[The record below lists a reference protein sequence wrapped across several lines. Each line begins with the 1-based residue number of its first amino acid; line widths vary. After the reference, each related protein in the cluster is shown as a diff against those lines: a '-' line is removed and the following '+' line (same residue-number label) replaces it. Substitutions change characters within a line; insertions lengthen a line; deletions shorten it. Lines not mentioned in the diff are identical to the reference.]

1 MKNTIKVI
9 SSMMAITLI
18 GKVMGML
25 RDVLFAANYGT
36 TSIEANA
43 FLTASRIP
51 RLFFDAMFASAI
63 SSSFIPIFNEYLKK
77 KGKKE
82 AYNFSSNFISIV
94 FLITAI
100 LSILGSMLAKPIV
113 NIIAGGFDEP
123 TSILC
128 VKLLIIL
135 FPMLIFTGVAY
146 SFTGILQSLDE
157 FTIPATMSIV
167 SNGIIIFYIL
177 VLDKNYGVFGLAF
190 TYLIGWFMQAVIQV
204 PPLIKKEYRYK
215 FRINFKDE
223 GVKKVGLLMLP
234 VMVSTWI
241 QPINIAINTKF
252 ASNLS
257 GGVAS
262 LEYANNLYTIIAGV
276 FVLSVAN
283 VIFPQLSKL
292 TADNNS
298 NQFATTL
305 GTTLKSVFFLLIPM
319 MVGLIILANPIV
331 KLVYERGQFS
341 AESTRTTAIALKYF
355 SLGML
360 GFGMQ
365 NILSRGFYAIQDG
378 KTPLITG
385 TISII
390 SNLILSI
397 VLVKYMQIGGLAL
410 ASSISSLLSGIMLL
424 IPMQKKLGTI
434 VTKSVIMDIIKMLV
448 SALAMAIIV
457 FYSKLFLTSVLA
469 TTFIN
474 QVIVLTISVTLG
486 ICVYLLLTYIMKL
499 DETKVAVGLVKK
511 FISKRRS

>member
-9 SSMMAITLI
+9 TSMMAITLI
-18 GKVMGML
+18 GKIMGML
-25 RDVLFAANYGT
+25 RDVLFAASYGT

-77 KGKKE
+77 KSKKD

-94 FLITAI
+94 FLITTV
-100 LSILGSMLAKPIV
+100 LSVIGCLFAKPIV
-113 NIIAGGFDEP
+113 NIIAGGFDDN

-128 VKLLIIL
+128 AKLLIIL

-157 FTIPATMSIV
+157 FTIPAAMSIV

-177 VLDKNYGVFGLAF
+177 ILNQKYGVFGLAI
-190 TYLIGWFMQAVIQV
+190 TYLVGWLMQAVIQI

-215 FRINFKDE
+215 FRIDFKDE
-223 GVKKVGLLMLP
+223 GIKKVGLLMLP

-252 ASNLS
+252 ASNLN

-283 VIFPQLSKL
+283 VIFPQLSRL

-298 NQFATTL
+298 DEFGSTL

-319 MVGLIILANPIV
+319 MVGLIVLANPIV
-331 KLVYERGQFS
+331 RIVYQRGQFG
-341 AESTRTTAIALKYF
+341 AESTQTTAIALKF
-355 SLGML
+355 FALGML

-385 TISII
+385 AVSIV

-424 IPMQKKLGTI
+424 IPMQKKLKTI
-434 VTKSVIMDIIKMLV
+434 VTKIVIMDIIKMMF
-448 SALAMAIIV
+448 SALAMAVIV
-457 FYSKLFLTSVLA
+457 FCSKSFLINLNQIVMIAISVVLGVCVYMIL
-469 TTFIN
+469 TFIMG
-474 QVIVLTISVTLG
+474 LE
-486 ICVYLLLTYIMKL
+486 
-499 DETKVAVGLVKK
+499 ETKIVFKFIKK
-511 FISKRRS
+511 FIRRN

>member
-9 SSMMAITLI
+9 TSMMAITLI
-18 GKVMGML
+18 GKIMGML
-25 RDVLFAANYGT
+25 RDILFAANYGT

-51 RLFFDAMFASAI
+51 RLFFDAMFASSI

-77 KGKKE
+77 KSKKD
-82 AYNFSSNFISIV
+82 AYDFSSNFISIV
-94 FLITAI
+94 FLITTI
-100 LSILGSMLAKPIV
+100 LSIVGCLFAKPIV
-113 NIIAGGFDEP
+113 NIIAGGFDNN

-128 VKLLIIL
+128 SKLLIIL

-157 FTIPATMSIV
+157 FTIPAAMSIV

-177 VLDKNYGVFGLAF
+177 ILNQKYGVFGLAI
-190 TYLIGWFMQAVIQV
+190 TYLIGWIMQAVIQV
-204 PPLIKKEYRYK
+204 PSLIKKEYKYK
-215 FRINFKDE
+215 FRIDFKDK
-223 GVKKVGLLMLP
+223 GIKKVGLLMLP
-234 VMVSTWI
+234 VMISTWI

-252 ASNLS
+252 ASNLN

-283 VIFPQLSKL
+283 VIFPQLSRL

-298 NQFATTL
+298 DEFGNTL
-305 GTTLKSVFFLLIPM
+305 GTTLKSVLFLLIPM
-319 MVGLIILANPIV
+319 MVGLIVLANPIV
-331 KLVYERGQFS
+331 RIVYQRGQFG
-341 AESTRTTAIALKYF
+341 AESTQTTAIALKYF

-385 TISII
+385 IISIVC
-390 SNLILSI
+390 NLVLSI
-397 VLVKYMQIGGLAL
+397 ILVKYMQIGGLAL
-410 ASSISSLLSGIMLL
+410 ASSISSLISGIILL
-424 IPMQKKLGTI
+424 IPMQKKLKTI
-434 VTKSVIMDIIKMLV
+434 VTKSVIMDIIKMVL

-457 FYSKLFLTSVLA
+457 FYSKSFLA
-469 TTFIN
+469 NIN
-474 QVIVLTISVTLG
+474 QIIMIVISVILG
-486 ICVYLLLTYIMKL
+486 VCVYIVLTYIMGL
-499 DETKVAVGLVKK
+499 EETKSVFKFLKK
-511 FISKRRS
+511 FVRRN